1 MIQCIQ
7 GMGSQHLFN
16 RGVKLGWEG
25 SSPGDLAFIKRLE
38 SLGDSSIGIL
48 VSVSLW
54 GTVWRDEMCLGT
66 LQGLF
71 DP

>member
-1 MIQCIQ
+1 M
-7 GMGSQHLFN
+7 
-16 RGVKLGWEG
+16 RLGWEG
-25 SSPGDLAFIKRLE
+25 SSPRDLAFIKRLE

-48 VSVSLW
+48 VSVSLL